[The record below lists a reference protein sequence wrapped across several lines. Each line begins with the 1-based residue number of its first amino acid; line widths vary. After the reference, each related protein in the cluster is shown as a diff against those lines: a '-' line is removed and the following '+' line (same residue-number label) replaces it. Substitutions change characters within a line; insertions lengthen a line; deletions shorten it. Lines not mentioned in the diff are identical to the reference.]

1 MIAITN
7 LFEESAKRYP
17 QNAFLFEK
25 KRDIYQSLNY
35 SQTKEQ
41 VYKFGAGLMSIGL
54 NKGDR
59 VAMLSEGRNEWVI
72 SELAILYCGAVN
84 VPLSV
89 KLAEPSEIQFRLE
102 HSGAKMVI
110 VSQNQAKKVQA
121 LINRIQGIEKI
132 IFLDEQPKY
141 LEGEIS
147 FYDIIRI
154 GEAYLK
160 ENQDAFTNRWQ
171 SVLPDD
177 HATICYTSGTTADPK
192 GIILTHR
199 NYTSNVEHSLSLID
213 VPEKFVTLL
222 ILPWD
227 HSFAHTTGIY
237 AMMKTGSALASV
249 QVGKTSL
256 ESLKNIPLN
265 IKEIKPDFLLSV
277 PALAKNFRKNIEFGV
292 HSKGRLVKGIF
303 KFGLKIAYLYN
314 GSGWDKGKG
323 WRIILKPLYA
333 FVDIVIFKKIRQ
345 SFGGRLKFFVGGGA
359 LLEVELQRFFYAIG
373 LPMLQGYGLTE
384 ASPVISANSL
394 NKIKFGSS
402 GAVAEQIK
410 LKICDENGEEVST
423 GEKGEIAIQGE
434 NVMAGYWRNQEAT
447 NQTIIN
453 NWLHTGDMGFVD
465 QDGFLF
471 VLGRFKSLL
480 IADDGE
486 KFSPE
491 GIEEAITGNSQ
502 YIEQCMLYNNQNPY
516 TVALVVVNSEAIKR
530 WLGEKHHHHNENP
543 YSNAL
548 KLVAS
553 EINEYR
559 TGNKFGKMFPQR
571 WLPAAIAILD
581 APFSEENGL
590 LNSTLKVVRGKVI
603 EKYKDRIKFL
613 YTSEAKNICNVQNLD
628 IISGLLK

>member
-7 LFEESAKRYP
+7 LFEESVIRYP
-17 QNAFLFEK
+17 KNAFLLEK
-25 KRDIYQSLNY
+25 KKDIYQSLNY
-35 SQTKEQ
+35 SQTKEL
-41 VYKFGAGLMSIGL
+41 VYKFGAGLMNIGL

-59 VAMLSEGRNEWVI
+59 VALLSEGRNEWVI
-72 SELAILYCGAVN
+72 SELAIFYCGAVN

-121 LINRIQGIEKI
+121 LRNRIQGIEKI

-147 FYDIIRI
+147 FYEIIRI
-154 GEAYLK
+154 GEVYLK
-160 ENQDAFTNRWQ
+160 EDKDAFTNRWQ

-177 HATICYTSGTTADPK
+177 HATICYTSGTTSDPK
-192 GIILTHR
+192 GIVLTHR

-213 VPEKFVTLL
+213 VPEEFVTLL

-249 QVGKTSL
+249 QVGKTPL

-277 PALAKNFRKNIEFGV
+277 PALAKNFRKNIESGV
-292 HSKGRLVKGIF
+292 LKKGWLVKGIF

-314 GSGWDKGKG
+314 GSGWNKGKG

-333 FVDIVIFKKIRQ
+333 FVNIVIFKKIRQ

-384 ASPVISANSL
+384 ASPVISANSV

-410 LKICDENGEEVST
+410 LKICNENGEEMNT

-447 NQTIIN
+447 KQTIVN

-502 YIEQCMLYNNQNPY
+502 FIEQCMLYNNQNPY
-516 TVALVVVNSEAIKR
+516 SVVLVVINSEAIKR
-530 WLGEKHHHHNENP
+530 WLGEKHPHHENF

-548 KLVAS
+548 KLIAT

-559 TGNKFGKMFPQR
+559 TGNKFGKIFPQR

-581 APFSEENGL
+581 EPFSEENGL

-613 YTSEAKNICNVQNLD
+613 YTPEAKNICNVPNLD